1 MPASPHKL
9 SLMERREHLLSQS
22 AALRDDIRLNVLQIR
37 ASLPGGGARRSGSLP
52 WQRHPLAWT
61 AGAGLL
67 LTVWRPRRWLR
78 WVGRGLWIWRA
89 LHTLQP
95 WAKAWRRV
103 R

>member
-1 MPASPHKL
+1 MPAAPQKR
-9 SLMERREHLLSQS
+9 SLTERREHLLLQS
-22 AALRDDIRLNVLQIR
+22 EALRQEIGLQLHQLR
-37 ASLPGGGARRSGSLP
+37 ASLPGGGAKPSGSLP

-78 WVGRGLWIWRA
+78 WVGRGLWVWRA
-89 LHTLQP
+89 WRTLQP

>member
-1 MPASPHKL
+1 MPATPPKP
-9 SLMERREHLLSQS
+9 SLMERREHLLAQS
-22 AALRDDIRLNVLQIR
+22 AALRNEMGLQFRQIR
-37 ASLPGGGARRSGSLP
+37 ASLPGGGNRPSGSLP

-67 LTVWRPRRWLR
+67 LAVWRPRRWLR
-78 WVGRGLWIWRA
+78 WIGRGLWAWRA
-89 LHTLQP
+89 WRTLEP